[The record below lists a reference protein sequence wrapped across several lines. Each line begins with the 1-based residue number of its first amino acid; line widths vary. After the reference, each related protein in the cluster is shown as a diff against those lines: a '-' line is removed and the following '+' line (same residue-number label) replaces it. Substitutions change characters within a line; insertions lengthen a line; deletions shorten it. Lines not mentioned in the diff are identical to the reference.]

1 MFITPAQYPAGD
13 GETKEPE
20 DSETKKPTEC
30 QVQAGRLGV
39 RRQPEG
45 DDSDS
50 EKRLV
55 VRAGTLRAINSLW
68 QWLQYNRAGLAVQSR
83 DLDHGDVSVS
93 EPRLVPNCASPDCE
107 CA

>member
-1 MFITPAQYPAGD
+1 MRTKCGPCYKDWLPCYITALSVFIRVTPAQYPAGD

-45 DDSDS
+45 DDLDS
-50 EKRLV
+50 EKRHPGNY
-55 VRAGTLRAINSLW
+55 RDCINFGSGS
-68 QWLQYNRAGLAVQSR
+68 NKP
-83 DLDHGDVSVS
+83 
-93 EPRLVPNCASPDCE
+93 EPV
-107 CA
+107 